1 MGVSN
6 YFELRTLIIIIMAQ
20 QQEGGK
26 TSFNS
31 YTFTYNWRIDDL
43 ETKFLSSRFSTFSS
57 GSFSSPTGVRPSMS
71 WMLTVFTDEDTDI
84 LEDIPPSSPAGEQS
98 LSATLKRLPYQP
110 TPVNSG
116 RSTATVN
123 YLGSAPGLQLGVVPR
138 GLHLGQ
144 HGSTTPSDDSKAVW
158 VEAILKLKS
167 SNFNHLTE
175 FEPSH
180 RGQQSYQLT
189 AEPV

>member
-1 MGVSN
+1 
-6 YFELRTLIIIIMAQ
+6 MAQ
-20 QQEGGK
+20 KQEGGK

-57 GSFSSPTGVRPSMS
+57 GSFSSPTGVRPSTC

-110 TPVNSG
+110 TPVNS
-116 RSTATVN
+116 
-123 YLGSAPGLQLGVVPR
+123 APGLFRQLGGG
-138 GLHLGQ
+138 GLRLAST
-144 HGSTTPSDDSKAVW
+144 STTPSDDSKTVW
-158 VEAILKLKS
+158 VEAILIVVNTCILEQ
-167 SNFNHLTE
+167 F
-175 FEPSH
+175 
-180 RGQQSYQLT
+180 
-189 AEPV
+189 